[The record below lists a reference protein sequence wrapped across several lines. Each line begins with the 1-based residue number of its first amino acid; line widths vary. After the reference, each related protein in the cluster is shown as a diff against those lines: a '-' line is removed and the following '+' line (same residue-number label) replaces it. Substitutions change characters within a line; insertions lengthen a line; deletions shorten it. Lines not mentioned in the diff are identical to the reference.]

1 VDIIM
6 APANKGK
13 KQQKP
18 RNYELLPGVMRFSR
32 ARIFQ
37 KRGLYKKKP
46 FPVAKKQKPKKE
58 LYKIKKV
65 GGEKNGGERKVLIK
79 KPSPLLGPD
88 RIRKRPATRKAPF
101 SKHKRTLRK
110 SLTPGTVVIILA
122 GRHKGKRAVFLKQLA
137 SGLLLITG
145 PFKLNAT
152 PLRRIHQSYV
162 IATKT
167 KLDVS
172 KVKVPEHL
180 DDKYF
185 KRSRKTKK
193 TTKSTDTD
201 IFASK
206 KEGYVLSDQRK
217 KDQQEIDAQILS
229 VVKAHPEKKFL
240 FGYLGSTWSLRK
252 NEYPHKLVF

>member
-1 VDIIM
+1 M
-6 APANKGK
+6 AKADKSK
-13 KQQKP
+13 KTQKP

-32 ARIFQ
+32 SRMFQ

-46 FPVAKKQKPKKE
+46 FALVKKQKPKKE

-65 GGEKNGGERKVLIK
+65 GGEKNAGERKVLIK

-88 RIRKRPATRKAPF
+88 RVRPRPKSRKAPF

-110 SLTPGTVVIILA
+110 NLTPGTVVIILA
-122 GRHKGKRAVFLKQLA
+122 GRHKGKRAVFLKQLS

-145 PFKLNAT
+145 PFKLNAC
-152 PLRRIHQSYV
+152 PLRRINQIYV

-172 KVKVPEHL
+172 KVKVPEHM

-185 KRSRKTKK
+185 KRARKTKK
-193 TTKSTDTD
+193 SSKTAEPD

-217 KDQQEIDAQILS
+217 KDQQDVDAHILS
-229 VVKAHPEKKFL
+229 VVKAHPDKKFMY
-240 FGYLGSTWSLRK
+240 GYLGSTWSLRK
-252 NEYPHKLVF
+252 NEFPHKMVF

>member
-1 VDIIM
+1 M
-6 APANKGK
+6 AKSEKPK
-13 KQQKP
+13 KPHIP

-32 ARIFQ
+32 ARMFQ

-46 FPVAKKQKPKKE
+46 FPALKKEKPKKE

-79 KPSPLLGPD
+79 KPTSLLEPE
-88 RIRKRPATRKAPF
+88 RLRRRPKTRKHPF

-110 SLTPGTVVIILA
+110 NLTPGTVVIILA

-137 SGLLLITG
+137 TGLLLITG
-145 PFKLNAT
+145 PFKLNAC
-152 PLRRIHQSYV
+152 PLRRINQIYV

-172 KVKVPEHL
+172 KVNVPEHL

-185 KRSRKTKK
+185 KRARKAGKK
-193 TTKSTDTD
+193 ATKSAEAD

-217 KDQQEIDAQILS
+217 KDQQDVDAQILS
-229 VVKAHPEKKFL
+229 VVKAHPDKKYL
-240 FGYLGSTWSLRK
+240 YGYLGSMWSLRK
-252 NEYPHKLVF
+252 SEFPHNLVF

>member
-1 VDIIM
+1 M
-6 APANKGK
+6 ARKTKGTK
-13 KQQKP
+13 TQKP

-46 FPVAKKQKPKKE
+46 FPKTKAQKPKKE

-65 GGEKNGGERKVLIK
+65 GGDKNGGERKVLIK
-79 KPSPLLGPD
+79 KPAALLSPE
-88 RIRKRPATRKAPF
+88 RVRRRPETRKAPF
-101 SKHKRTLRK
+101 SKHKRHLRK
-110 SLTPGTVVIILA
+110 TLTPGTVVIILA
-122 GRHKGKRAVFLKQLA
+122 GRHKGKRAVFLKQLS

-145 PFKLNAT
+145 PFKLNAC
-152 PLRRIHQSYV
+152 PLRRINQIYV

-172 KVKVPEHL
+172 KVTVPDHL

-185 KRSRKTKK
+185 KRARKTKK
-193 TTKSTDTD
+193 PAKAGEAD

-217 KDQQEIDAQILS
+217 KDQEDVDKQILAL
-229 VVKAHPEKKFL
+229 VKAHPEKKYL

-252 NEYPHKLVF
+252 NEYPHAMVF

>member
-1 VDIIM
+1 M
-6 APANKGK
+6 AKADKGK
-13 KQQKP
+13 KTQKP

-32 ARIFQ
+32 SRMFQ
-37 KRGLYKKKP
+37 KRGLYKKKA
-46 FPVAKKQKPKKE
+46 FPTTKAQKPKKE

-79 KPSPLLGPD
+79 KPAPMLGPE
-88 RIRKRPATRKAPF
+88 RIRKRPKTRKAGF
-101 SKHKRTLRK
+101 SKHKRSLRK
-110 SLTPGTVVIILA
+110 TLTPGTVVIILA
-122 GRHKGKRAVFLKQLA
+122 GRHKGKRAVFLKQLD

-145 PFKLNAT
+145 PFKLNAC
-152 PLRRIHQSYV
+152 PMRRINQIYV

-172 KVKVPEHL
+172 KLKVPEHL

-185 KRSRKTKK
+185 KRARKTKK
-193 TTKSTDTD
+193 TSKTAEAD

-217 KDQQEIDAQILS
+217 KDQQDVDNQILA
-229 VVKAHPEKKFL
+229 VVKAHPDKKFMY
-240 FGYLGSTWSLRK
+240 GYLGSTWSLRK
-252 NEYPHKLVF
+252 SEYPHKLVF

>member
-1 VDIIM
+1 M
-6 APANKGK
+6 AKTERK

-18 RNYELLPGVMRFSR
+18 RNYELLSGVMRFSK
-32 ARIFQ
+32 ARMFQ
-37 KRGLYKKKP
+37 KRGLYKKKK
-46 FPVAKKQKPKKE
+46 FVALKKQKPKKE

-79 KPSPLLGPD
+79 KPAPLLGPE
-88 RIRKRPATRKAPF
+88 RLRKRPATRKAAF
-101 SKHKRTLRK
+101 AKHKRSLRK
-110 SLTPGTVVIILA
+110 NLTPGTVVIILA
-122 GRHKGKRAVFLKQLA
+122 GRHKGKRAVFLKQLD

-145 PFKLNAT
+145 PFKLNAC
-152 PLRRIHQSYV
+152 PLRRIHQIYV

-172 KVKVPEHL
+172 KVKVPEHVN
-180 DDKYF
+180 DKYF

-193 TTKSTDTD
+193 TAKSTETD

-217 KDQQEIDAQILS
+217 QDQEEVDKQILS
-229 VVKAHPEKKFL
+229 VVKAHADKKFL
-240 FGYLGSTWSLRK
+240 FGYLGSTWALRK
-252 NEYPHKLVF
+252 SEYPHKMVF

>member
-1 VDIIM
+1 M
-6 APANKGK
+6 AKKAKGSK
-13 KQQKP
+13 TQKP

-32 ARIFQ
+32 ARMFG
-37 KRGLYKKKP
+37 KRGLAKKKP
-46 FPVAKKQKPKKE
+46 IPSVKKQRPKKE

-79 KPSPLLGPD
+79 KPASLLTQE
-88 RIRKRPATRKAPF
+88 RVRTRPTTQKSSF
-101 SKHKRTLRK
+101 SKHKRSLRK
-110 SLTPGTVVIILA
+110 TLTPGTVVIILA
-122 GRHKGKRAVFLKQLA
+122 GRHKGKRAVFLKQL
-137 SGLLLITG
+137 STGLLLVTG
-145 PFKLNAT
+145 PFKLNAC
-152 PLRRIHQSYV
+152 PLRRINQIYV

-185 KRSRKTKK
+185 RRVRKAKK
-193 TTKSTDTD
+193 SSKTAEVD

-217 KDQQEIDAQILS
+217 KDQEDVDKQLLA
-229 VVKAHPEKKFL
+229 VVKAHPDKKFL
-240 FGYLGSTWSLRK
+240 YGYLGSSWSLRK
-252 NEYPHKLVF
+252 NEYPHAMKF